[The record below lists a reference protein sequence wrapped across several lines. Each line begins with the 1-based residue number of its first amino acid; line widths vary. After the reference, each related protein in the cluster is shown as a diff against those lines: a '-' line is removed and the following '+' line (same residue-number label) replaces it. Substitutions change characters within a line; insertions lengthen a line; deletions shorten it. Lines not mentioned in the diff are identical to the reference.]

1 MQQRQDPDNAHGTTR
16 VVTRAQFLSQSNHA
30 KRRTAAEKIIKKNAA
45 GKSKKAKKTANSGE
59 KVKKNA
65 TMVEMKNAQVFV
77 KIPSRVRIAAAVGT
91 VQGVPVRRSRRSRRR
106 EEEEREKERAREDE
120 MWRREVVI
128 PAHQGGGGLDPT
140 GRGRKE
146 AERKERERGRRKG
159 YGYAG
164 DYGGN
169 QEPAQVLTNTGE
181 IDFFAHPMP
190 IPFPS
195 TYW

>member
-91 VQGVPVRRSRRSRRR
+91 VQGVPVRRSRRSRKFYSRCFYKSNISKLWNSR
-106 EEEEREKERAREDE
+106 TCWFNKIFFR
-120 MWRREVVI
+120 W
-128 PAHQGGGGLDPT
+128 
-140 GRGRKE
+140 
-146 AERKERERGRRKG
+146 GRRNYLWG
-159 YGYAG
+159 
-164 DYGGN
+164 
-169 QEPAQVLTNTGE
+169 
-181 IDFFAHPMP
+181 
-190 IPFPS
+190 S
-195 TYW
+195 

>member
-1 MQQRQDPDNAHGTTR
+1 M
-16 VVTRAQFLSQSNHA
+16 
-30 KRRTAAEKIIKKNAA
+30 KICYA
-45 GKSKKAKKTANSGE
+45 G
-59 KVKKNA
+59 
-65 TMVEMKNAQVFV
+65 
-77 KIPSRVRIAAAVGT
+77 
-91 VQGVPVRRSRRSRRR
+91 
-106 EEEEREKERAREDE
+106 
-120 MWRREVVI
+120 W
-128 PAHQGGGGLDPT
+128 
-140 GRGRKE
+140 
-146 AERKERERGRRKG
+146 ERGRRKG